1 MEIEEKKTVDM
12 LTESSVSI
20 LTQKFIE
27 IDGVPTQVG
36 ENHRKA
42 YVNSADGRESLQ
54 KREPEK
60 TVNTV
65 LAMWGDTPTV
75 SDVQETL
82 VQEEVTEKG

>member
-1 MEIEEKKTVDM
+1 MGIEEKKTVDM

-36 ENHRKA
+36 DNHRKA
-42 YVNSADGRESLQ
+42 YVNSVDGRESLQ
-54 KREPEK
+54 KSEPEK

-65 LAMWGDTPTV
+65 FSMWGDTPTV
-75 SDVQETL
+75 TDAP
-82 VQEEVTEKG
+82 EEVAEKE